1 MSDFE
6 KVEMEIKNLLFCEFS
21 DRYDIQKIYFFI
33 RSNNVYEIFFFLKT
47 EEEKNNFINEKQGEL
62 IHRIVKGY
70 ISDTLDLD
78 KKNIEI
84 YIQIDSDEAVQKK
97 FAGNYFYRLR

>member
-6 KVEMEIKNLLFCEFS
+6 KVEMEIKNLLFCKFS

-47 EEEKNNFINEKQGEL
+47 EEEKNNFINDKQGEL
-62 IHRIVKGY
+62 IHRLVKGY